1 MKVSINGVAQE
12 GSDFKGETVSAILD
26 AMVQK
31 TPGSYIR
38 RIWLDDQEF
47 PSDDR
52 EALQKKPSD
61 IDSLEVELAN
71 LKDLV
76 ATNIANALDYL
87 KKLIPGFEQAADLFR
102 TGNEQEANKYYLQIL
117 DGIDW
122 FSQVV
127 SVIMKPDDGKTELP
141 DADGESLQVR
151 QEKLTD
157 LMSQMLE
164 ANQNQD
170 WVLLADILEYEM
182 VPFYKDWENILSK
195 LENPH

>member
-12 GSDFKGETVSAILD
+12 ESDFEGDTVSAILD
-26 AMVQK
+26 AMVQQ
-31 TPGSYIR
+31 TPDSYIR

-76 ATNIANALDYL
+76 ATNLANALDYL

-102 TGNEQEANKYYLQIL
+102 AGNEQESNKYYLQIL

-127 SVIMKPDDGKTELP
+127 SVIMSPDEGETELP
-141 DADGESLQVR
+141 DTDDESLELR
-151 QEKLTD
+151 QKKLTD
-157 LMSQMLE
+157 LMSQMLV

-182 VPFYKDWENILSK
+182 VPFYKDWEKILSK

>member
-1 MKVSINGVAQE
+1 MKVSINGVEQE
-12 GSDFKGETVSAILD
+12 ESEFKGDTLGDILD
-26 AMVQK
+26 SMVVK

-38 RIWLDDQEF
+38 RIWLDNKEF
-47 PSDDR
+47 PSDDQ

-61 IDSLEVELAN
+61 IDFLEVELSN

-76 ATNIANALDYL
+76 ATNLVNALDYL

-102 TGNEQEANKYYLQIL
+102 AGNEQEANKYYLQIL

-122 FSQVV
+122 FSQVI
-127 SVIMKPDDGKTELP
+127 SVIMNPDEGKLELL
-141 DADGESLQVR
+141 DADDENLQVR
-151 QEKLTD
+151 QKKLTD
-157 LMSQMLE
+157 LMNQMLE
-164 ANQNQD
+164 ANKNQD

-195 LENPH
+195 LENLH

>member
-1 MKVSINGVAQE
+1 MKVSINGVEQE
-12 GSDFKGETVSAILD
+12 ESDFKGDSLGAILD
-26 AMVQK
+26 SMVKKNQ
-31 TPGSYIR
+31 GSYIR
-38 RIWLDDQEF
+38 RMWLNGKES

-52 EALQKKPSD
+52 EALQKNPSD
-61 IDSLEVELAN
+61 INSLEVELAN

-127 SVIMKPDDGKTELP
+127 SVIMQPDDGETELL
-141 DADGESLQVR
+141 DADSENLQVR
-151 QEKLTD
+151 QKKLTD

>member
-1 MKVSINGVAQE
+1 MKVSINGVEQVE
-12 GSDFKGETVSAILD
+12 FDFKGDTLGAILD
-26 AMVQK
+26 SMVKK

-38 RIWLDDQEF
+38 RMWLDDKEF

-76 ATNIANALDYL
+76 ATNLANALNYL

-102 TGNEQEANKYYLQIL
+102 AGNEQEANKYYLQIL

-127 SVIMKPDDGKTELP
+127 SIIMNPDEGEMELP
-141 DADGESLQVR
+141 DADDENLQAR
-151 QEKLTD
+151 QKKLTD

-170 WVLLADILEYEM
+170 RVLLADILEYEM
-182 VPFYKDWENILSK
+182 VPFYKDWENILTK

>member
-1 MKVSINGVAQE
+1 MKVSINRVAQE
-12 GSDFKGETVSAILD
+12 ESDFEGETVSAILD
-26 AMVQK
+26 SMVQQ

-38 RIWLDDQEF
+38 RIWLDEQEF

-76 ATNIANALDYL
+76 ATNLANALDYL

-127 SVIMKPDDGKTELP
+127 SVIMSPDEGETKLP
-141 DADGESLQVR
+141 DTDDESLEVR
-151 QEKLTD
+151 QKKLTD

-182 VPFYKDWENILSK
+182 VTFYKDWEKILSK

>member
-1 MKVSINGVAQE
+1 MKVSINGIEQE
-12 GSDFKGETVSAILD
+12 ESDFKGDTLGAILD
-26 AMVQK
+26 SMLEK
-31 TPGSYIR
+31 TPGSYVR
-38 RIWLDDQEF
+38 RMWLDDKES
-47 PSDDR
+47 PSDDQ
-52 EALQKKPSD
+52 EALQKNPSD

-127 SVIMKPDDGKTELP
+127 SVIMKPDDDETEQP
-141 DADGESLQVR
+141 DADDESLQVR

>member
-1 MKVSINGVAQE
+1 MKVSINGVEQE
-12 GSDFKGETVSAILD
+12 ESDFKGDSLGAILD
-26 AMVQK
+26 SMVK
-31 TPGSYIR
+31 KNPGSYIR
-38 RIWLDDQEF
+38 RMWLDDKEF

-52 EALQKKPSD
+52 EALQKSPSD

>member
-12 GSDFKGETVSAILD
+12 ESDFEGETVSAILD
-26 AMVQK
+26 AMVQQ

-76 ATNIANALDYL
+76 ATNLANALDYL

-102 TGNEQEANKYYLQIL
+102 AGNEQEANKYYLQIL
-117 DGIDW
+117 DGIEW

-127 SVIMKPDDGKTELP
+127 SVIMSPDEGETELP
-141 DADGESLQVR
+141 DTDDESLEVR
-151 QEKLTD
+151 QKKLTD

-164 ANQNQD
+164 ANENQD

-182 VPFYKDWENILSK
+182 VPFYKDWEKILSK

>member
-1 MKVSINGVAQE
+1 MKVSINRVAQE
-12 GSDFKGETVSAILD
+12 ESDFEGETVSAILD
-26 AMVQK
+26 SMVQQ

-76 ATNIANALDYL
+76 ATNLANALDYL
-87 KKLIPGFEQAADLFR
+87 KKLIPGCEQAADLFR
-102 TGNEQEANKYYLQIL
+102 AGNEQEANKYYLQIL
-117 DGIDW
+117 DGIEW

-127 SVIMKPDDGKTELP
+127 SVIMSPDEGETELP
-141 DADGESLQVR
+141 DTDDESLEVR
-151 QEKLTD
+151 QKKLTD

-164 ANQNQD
+164 ANENQD

-182 VPFYKDWENILSK
+182 VPFYKDWEKILSK

>member
-12 GSDFKGETVSAILD
+12 ESDFEGETVSAILD
-26 AMVQK
+26 SMVQQ

-76 ATNIANALDYL
+76 ATNLANALDYL

-102 TGNEQEANKYYLQIL
+102 AGNEQEANKYYLQIL
-117 DGIDW
+117 DGIEW

-127 SVIMKPDDGKTELP
+127 SVIMSPDEGETELP
-141 DADGESLQVR
+141 DTDDESLEVR
-151 QEKLTD
+151 QKKLTD

-182 VPFYKDWENILSK
+182 VPFYKDWEKILSK